1 MSPLRASGSLIWA
14 AWVRHSSARFG
25 NRRIFSLSL
34 SAPVL
39 MGVNYGRGAGH
50 VHKLDRAT
58 GARAKGE
65 AETGAGAP
73 NHGAALAQ
81 RRSAALAVQA
91 AHCSAGKVWLI
102 SPPLPPRRSA
112 RSMDP
117 ISETRHLRIV
127 RIWLLAV

>member
-1 MSPLRASGSLIWA
+1 
-14 AWVRHSSARFG
+14 
-25 NRRIFSLSL
+25 
-34 SAPVL
+34 
-39 MGVNYGRGAGH
+39 MGVNYGRVAGQ

-58 GARAKGE
+58 GAVARGE

-73 NHGAALAQ
+73 THGAALAQ

-112 RSMDP
+112 RSP
-117 ISETRHLRIV
+117 WTRFPKLGICALSGSGCSRSPD
-127 RIWLLAV
+127 